1 MKNKVNPDDYSYELD
16 QYGAENKEEYRLDGV
31 KNT

>member
-1 MKNKVNPDDYSYELD
+1 MKNKISPNDSYELD
-16 QYGAENKEEYRLDGV
+16 EYDAENKEGYRLDGV